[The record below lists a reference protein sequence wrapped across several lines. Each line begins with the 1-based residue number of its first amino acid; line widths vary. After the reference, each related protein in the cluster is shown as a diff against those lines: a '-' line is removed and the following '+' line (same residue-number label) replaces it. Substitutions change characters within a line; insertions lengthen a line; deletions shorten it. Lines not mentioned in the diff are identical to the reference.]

1 MTEQTNE
8 KQEKG
13 LIKKMY
19 DKYIKHPIRNTI
31 LTGVGLVTLVGT
43 FGGNEGGFAPF
54 YNKKSGTWGGIN
66 VGVYSEF
73 QENSKF
79 YGLSIGFIQI
89 PKKTEY
95 SPFVVKSDFYGVQIG
110 VGNGTENLIGVQIG
124 VGNGA
129 ENLTGA
135 QIGVANTSE
144 NLNGA
149 QIGGLNKSE
158 NLNGAQIGV
167 VDKNQ
172 KGWSA
177 ILNFASGEKIKWL
190 I

>member
-19 DKYIKHPIRNTI
+19 NKYVKHPIRNTI
-31 LTGVGLVTLVGT
+31 LTGVSLATLVGT
-43 FGGNEGGFAPF
+43 FGGNEGGLAPL

-79 YGLSIGFIQI
+79 YGLSIGLIQI
-89 PKKTEY
+89 PFEGENNNW
-95 SPFVVKSDFYGVQIG
+95 VKHDFY
-110 VGNGTENLIGVQIG
+110 
-124 VGNGA
+124 
-129 ENLTGA
+129 GA
-135 QIGVANTSE
+135 QIGIANASENLNGAQIGIANASE

-149 QIGGLNKSE
+149 QIGGINASE

>member
-19 DKYIKHPIRNTI
+19 NKYVKHPIRNTI
-31 LTGVGLVTLVGT
+31 LTGVSLATLVGT
-43 FGGNEGGFAPF
+43 FGGNEGGLAPL

-79 YGLSIGFIQI
+79 YGLSIGLIQI
-89 PKKTEY
+89 PFEGENNNW
-95 SPFVVKSDFYGVQIG
+95 VKHDFY
-110 VGNGTENLIGVQIG
+110 
-124 VGNGA
+124 
-129 ENLTGA
+129 
-135 QIGVANTSE
+135 
-144 NLNGA
+144 
-149 QIGGLNKSE
+149 
-158 NLNGAQIGV
+158 GAQIGV

-177 ILNFASGEKIKWL
+177 ILNFASGEKIK
-190 I
+190 

>member
-19 DKYIKHPIRNTI
+19 DKYVKHPIRNTI

-66 VGVYSEF
+66 VGVYNEF

-79 YGLSIGFIQI
+79 YGLSIGFIHI
-89 PKKTEY
+89 PFEGENNNW
-95 SPFVVKSDFYGVQIG
+95 VKSDFYG
-110 VGNGTENLIGVQIG
+110 
-124 VGNGA
+124 
-129 ENLTGA
+129 A
-135 QIGVANTSE
+135 QIGFGN
-144 NLNGA
+144 
-149 QIGGLNKSE
+149 
-158 NLNGAQIGV
+158 
-167 VDKNQ
+167 KNQ

-177 ILNFASGEKIKWL
+177 ILNFASGEKI
-190 I
+190 